1 MKLPSYSLK
10 ARQEAP
16 SSNNGN
22 GCDCLS
28 GGAIAGIVIG
38 SIAGFFLLYWLL
50 KLAFD
55 STNTSETVTYRTG
68 RYDHPSRHRRRSS
81 SYVETER
88 PVSTRRYRR
97 DVIERPAKVYHCFD
111 MRRIRSLTQHTQR
124 RLHVDIAAQ
133 MGLQPPKPRL
143 SSAKRQQYTSLFS
156 VSLEPCWPAC
166 LAIAASN
173 LNVRP
178 LATIK
183 TFWSAT
189 ADPRPVVPG

>member
-1 MKLPSYSLK
+1 MAAAEGSSSMTSLGE
-10 ARQEAP
+10 Q
-16 SSNNGN
+16 NLDIYQG
-22 GCDCLS
+22 
-28 GGAIAGIVIG
+28 
-38 SIAGFFLLYWLL
+38 
-50 KLAFD
+50 
-55 STNTSETVTYRTG
+55 
-68 RYDHPSRHRRRSS
+68 RSS
-81 SYVETER
+81 FLEIDFHRTAFLQE
-88 PVSTRRYRR
+88 
-97 DVIERPAKVYHCFD
+97 HCFD